1 MLYRRSLEI
10 ELRLGTAL
18 RERGHTI
25 RFGQREDGWRS
36 VLVGRPVKSRVQA
49 PSDLTW
55 EKL

>member
-25 RFGQREDGWRS
+25 RFGQREDGGGLCS
-36 VLVGRPVKSRVQA
+36 SADQ
-49 PSDLTW
+49 
-55 EKL
+55 